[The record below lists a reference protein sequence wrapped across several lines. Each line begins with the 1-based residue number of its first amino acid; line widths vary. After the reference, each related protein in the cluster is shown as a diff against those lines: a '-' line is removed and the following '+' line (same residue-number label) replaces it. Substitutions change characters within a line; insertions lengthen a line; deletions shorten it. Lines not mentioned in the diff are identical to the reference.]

1 LPWPLLLTCFFTVA
15 GSFGQAPLGRYYSD
29 ENRRSVKV
37 GGTQFH
43 GTFENGELRLS
54 EREAIEMALKNNLD
68 INIQRYSPISAK
80 WAIKEVHSA
89 YDPEAFFNFNWN
101 RQVTPTT
108 SILQGRESL
117 TTVTTTGDS
126 GVRKLFPTGTSAE
139 LYFNVRRDR
148 STSFFSTINPAIN
161 TDLGILLRQNLL
173 RGFGKFQAE
182 YQIEISRNNLSISK
196 EEFRRSA
203 SDLILQVQQSYWDLR
218 YAIED
223 VDVKQ
228 KSLDAAR
235 ALLDQNRARYEAGT
249 AARLD
254 VSQSEAEFA
263 LREEELTR
271 SKATRDI
278 LQDQLIRLI
287 STYEDPREF
296 PGTIVPDRPDDT
308 FPPLESYA
316 QLKQVALQKRPEL
329 LQNELEIENRQIGL
343 ESSRNELRPTLDLV
357 AGYEHFGL
365 GGINKIV
372 DFSGGITDPVII
384 DIIPGGTRQSLHQ
397 LMSGRFYGYVVG
409 VDLNIPLGNEGAR
422 ARNAQAQIAYDR
434 SMMGKRSL
442 LQTVSLEIRDAMTRV
457 QTSRA
462 SIQSSQAAV
471 HAAEQR
477 LDAEQARFEVG
488 SGTTRDLIEAQRDL
502 LVAASVLVRA
512 RTALAKSYAA
522 LDRAVGRSFERNG
535 ILLDRAL
542 NTNVVAP

>member
-1 LPWPLLLTCFFTVA
+1 MIA
-15 GSFGQAPLGRYYSD
+15 GSYGQTPFGRYYSD
-29 ENRRSVKV
+29 ENRRSVEV
-37 GGTQFH
+37 GGTRFY

-68 INIQRYSPISAK
+68 VNIQRYDPISAK
-80 WAIKEVHSA
+80 WAVNEVHSA

-117 TTVTTTGDS
+117 TTIATTGNS

-139 LYFNVRRDR
+139 LYFDVRRDR

-161 TDLGILLRQNLL
+161 TSLGILVRQNLL
-173 RGFGKFQAE
+173 KGFGKFSAE
-182 YQIEISRNNLSISK
+182 YQIEITRNNLSISN
-196 EEFRRSA
+196 EQFRRVA
-203 SDLILQVQQSYWDLR
+203 SDLILQVQQAYWDLR
-218 YAIED
+218 YAMED
-223 VDVKQ
+223 IDVKQ
-228 KSLDAAR
+228 KALDAAS

-254 VSQSEAEFA
+254 VSQTEAEYA

-271 SKATRDI
+271 AKATREI
-278 LQDQLIRLI
+278 LQDQLIQLI

-296 PGTIVPDRPDDT
+296 PGTIIPDRPDDT
-308 FPPLESYA
+308 FPPLESYSE
-316 QLKQVALQKRPEL
+316 LKSLAVEKRPEL
-329 LQNELEIENRQIGL
+329 LQNELDIENKKIGL
-343 ESSRNELRPTLDLV
+343 ESTRNELRPTLDLV

-365 GGINKIV
+365 GGHNKIV
-372 DFSGGITDPVII
+372 DFSGGITDPVIL
-384 DIIPGGTRQSLHQ
+384 DVIPGGIRQSMNQ

-422 ARNAQAQIAYDR
+422 ARNAQAQIAYAR
-434 SMMGKRSL
+434 TVLGKRSL
-442 LQTVSLEIRDAMTRV
+442 LQGVSLEIRDAMTRI

-471 HAAEQR
+471 EAARQR
-477 LDAEQARFEVG
+477 LDAEEARFEVG
-488 SGTTRDLIEAQRDL
+488 AGTTRELIEAQRDL

-512 RTALAKSYAA
+512 RTALVKSYAA

-535 ILLDRAL
+535 ILLEQAL
-542 NTNVVAP
+542 TTNVVGP